1 MSNIVMTPGHPS
13 GHESGTES
21 GTESGL
27 GQAAGPERRV
37 LGNNRNRRLDIV
49 LAGGLVA
56 FLLLPW
62 YRIEGGFLGL
72 SWLSGYPG
80 DAAVAPGILQVL
92 QYGRFWLIVPA
103 LLLAAACV
111 ARLAAKPDM
120 RATVLVWSGI
130 IGVVFLAVQGLAVGF
145 SGWTWSVTETLF
157 GPLADGQPSMGA
169 GAIMMAV
176 AFVLVFSFGLAERGV
191 MKGDA
196 FVVASITMLVFLV
209 AIFVFYP
216 VGSMLV
222 GAFQDF
228 DGSFNPAGFTRNI
241 QDPSIWSL
249 GCVTGGERCGVAWR
263 TLFLAILTAG
273 GSTLMGLAFA
283 LVATRTAF
291 PFKKGLRL
299 LTVLPIITPPFVV
312 GLALTLLF
320 GRAGVVTEA
329 LSTLFGVEPGRWL
342 YGLTGIWIA
351 QVLSFTPISF
361 LVLIGVVEGV
371 SPSMEEAS
379 QTLRADRWR
388 TFWRV
393 SLPLMKPGLANAF
406 LIGFIESMAD
416 FGNPL
421 VLGGSHGVLSTEIF
435 FAVVGSQND
444 PSRAAVLAI
453 ILLAFTLSAFLAQR
467 VWLSG
472 RNFATVTGKG
482 DSGSHIALPR
492 SLSIGVH
499 ALVVPWMAFTV
510 VVYGMIM
517 VGGFVKTWG
526 LDNSLTL
533 DHYIKAFSVEVR
545 NGSLAW
551 TGVAWNSFWT
561 TMEIALI
568 SAPLTAIVGLLTAY
582 LIVRQ
587 KFAGRGIFEFALM
600 MSFAIPG
607 TVIGISYI
615 MAFNL
620 PPLEMTGT
628 ALILIACFVFR
639 NMPVGVRG
647 GVAAMSQLDK
657 SLDEASLTLR
667 ATSFRTIRKVI
678 LPLLRPAITA
688 ALVYSFVRAI
698 TSISAVI
705 FLVSAEYNM
714 ATSYIVGLVENGEF
728 GVAIAYSS
736 MLIVVMIS
744 VIAGFQRLVGERRL
758 RRENRVAGVTAATP
772 LSLDQEKAA

>member
-1 MSNIVMTPGHPS
+1 M
-13 GHESGTES
+13 
-21 GTESGL
+21 
-27 GQAAGPERRV
+27 ERSD
-37 LGNNRNRRLDIV
+37 RRLNIALGIG
-49 LAGGLVA
+49 LAGLSLV
-56 FLLLPW
+56 PW
-62 YRIEGGFLGL
+62 YRIESGFFGLDWLGNFPNG
-72 SWLSGYPG
+72 SNE
-80 DAAVAPGILQVL
+80 A
-92 QYGRFWLIVPA
+92 PA
-103 LLLAAACV
+103 LLQIFAHGRWTLAGIALLFTVGLCARAFKVSSLRSNLLIAAG
-111 ARLAAKPDM
+111 AA
-120 RATVLVWSGI
+120 GI
-130 IGVVFLAVQGLAVGF
+130 VFLVLQGLAVGF
-145 SGWTWSVTETLF
+145 TGWTWTITEALF

-169 GAIMMAV
+169 GAGLV
-176 AFVLVFSFGLAERGV
+176 ALSFVLMFSFGLAERGV
-191 MKGDA
+191 LRGDA
-196 FVVASITMLVFLV
+196 FVVASIALLVFLV
-209 AIFVFYP
+209 SIFVFYP
-216 VGSMLV
+216 VGSMFI
-222 GAFQDF
+222 GAFQSF
-228 DGSFNPAGFTRNI
+228 DGSFDPSGFVRNI
-241 QDPSIWSL
+241 QNPSIWSL
-249 GCVTGGERCGVAWR
+249 DCLVGGNRCGVAWR
-263 TLFLAILTAG
+263 TLMLAILSAF
-273 GSTLMGLAFA
+273 GSTLLGLCFA
-283 LVATRTAF
+283 LVATRTRF

-299 LTVLPIITPPFVV
+299 LTILPIITPPFVI
-312 GLALTLLF
+312 GLALILLF
-320 GRAGVVTEA
+320 GRAGVVTHQ
-329 LSTLFGVEPGRWL
+329 LSNLFGIEPGRWL

-388 TFWRV
+388 TFWKV

-453 ILLAFTLSAFLAQR
+453 ILLFFTLSAFLAQR
-467 VWLSG
+467 LWLAGKS
-472 RNFATVTGKG
+472 FATVTGKG
-482 DSGSHIALPR
+482 DSGAHIALPR

-499 ALVVPWMAFTV
+499 AIVIPWILFTLVI
-510 VVYGMIM
+510 YGMILF
-517 VGGFVKTWG
+517 GGFVRTWG
-526 LDNSLTL
+526 LDNTLTFE
-533 DHYIKAFSVEVR
+533 HYQRAFSFSFE
-545 NGSLAW
+545 NGAIAW

-561 TMEIALI
+561 TIKIALI
-568 SAPLTAIVGLLTAY
+568 SAPLTAAVGLLTAY

-587 KFAGRGIFEFALM
+587 RFVGRNVFEFALM

-628 ALILIACFVFR
+628 ALILVACFVFR

-678 LPLLRPAITA
+678 LPLLRPAIVA

-714 ATSYIVGLVENGEF
+714 ATSYIVGLVENGEY
-728 GVAIAYSS
+728 GVAVAYSS
-736 MLIVVMIS
+736 MLIVVMI
-744 VIAGFQRLVGERRL
+744 VIITCFQLLVGERKL
-758 RRENRVAGVTAATP
+758 RRENRVATAFIPSAAP
-772 LSLDQEKAA
+772 QEKAAS

>member
-1 MSNIVMTPGHPS
+1 MGY
-13 GHESGTES
+13 
-21 GTESGL
+21 
-27 GQAAGPERRV
+27 
-37 LGNNRNRRLDIV
+37 RNRRLDIV
-49 LAGGLVA
+49 LALGLAA

-62 YRIEGGFLGL
+62 YRIEGGFFGFG
-72 SWLSGYPG
+72 WLADFPG
-80 DAAVAPGILQVL
+80 SSSVSPGVLHIVNGRWWLAA
-92 QYGRFWLIVPA
+92 PA
-103 LLLAAACV
+103 LLLL
-111 ARLAAKPDM
+111 LAGASRFVGDP
-120 RATVLVWSGI
+120 RRRGTLLASTGALGI
-130 IGVVFLAVQGLAVGF
+130 ALLALQGLAIGF
-145 SGWTWSVTETLF
+145 TGWTWTISEAFF
-157 GPLADGQPSMGA
+157 GALPDGQPAMGA
-169 GAIMMAV
+169 GAVLSALV
-176 AFVLVFSFGLAERGV
+176 FVLTFSFGLAERGA

-196 FVVASITMLVFLV
+196 FVVGAIALLVFLV
-209 AIFVFYP
+209 AVFVFYP

-228 DGSFNPAGFTRNI
+228 DGSFNPDGFTRNI
-241 QDPSIWSL
+241 VDPSIWSL
-249 GCVTGGERCGVAWR
+249 DCVIGGTRCGVAWR
-263 TLFLAILTAG
+263 TFWLAVMTAG
-273 GSTLMGLAFA
+273 GSTILGLAFA
-283 LVATRTAF
+283 LVATRTGF
-291 PFKKGLRL
+291 RYKKSLRL

-320 GRAGVVTEA
+320 GRSGVATQA
-329 LSTLFGVEPGRWL
+329 MSAILGIEPGRWL

-388 TFWRV
+388 TFWHV

-453 ILLAFTLSAFLAQR
+453 ILLSFTLTAFLAQR
-467 VWLSG
+467 IWLSG
-472 RNFATVTGKG
+472 KNFSTVTGKG
-482 DSGSHIALPR
+482 DSGMHAALPR
-492 SLSIGVH
+492 SVSIGVH
-499 ALVVPWMAFTV
+499 ALVVPWALFTI
-510 VVYGMIM
+510 VVYGMILI
-517 VGGFVKTWG
+517 GGFVKTWG
-526 LDNSLTL
+526 LDNTLTL
-533 DHYIKAFSVEVR
+533 EHYAQAFSIELR
-545 NGSLAW
+545 DGAIAW

-561 TMEIALI
+561 TMEIALV
-568 SAPLTAIVGLLTAY
+568 SAPLTAAVGLLTAY

-587 KFAGRGIFEFALM
+587 KFAGRELFEFALM

-620 PPLEMTGT
+620 PPLEMTGS

-647 GVAAMSQLDK
+647 GVAAMSQLDR

-667 ATSFRTIRKVI
+667 ADSFRTIRKVI

-714 ATSYIVGLVENGEF
+714 ATSYIVGLVENGEY

-736 MLIVVMIS
+736 MLILVMIA
-744 VIAGFQRLVGERRL
+744 VIAGFQFLVGERRL
-758 RRENRVAGVTAATP
+758 RRENRVQSLAATTP
-772 LSLDQEKAA
+772 ASLRQEKTA

>member
-1 MSNIVMTPGHPS
+1 MTHS
-13 GHESGTES
+13 K
-21 GTESGL
+21 
-27 GQAAGPERRV
+27 
-37 LGNNRNRRLDIV
+37 RRLD
-49 LAGGLVA
+49 LALIFGTAAVI
-56 FLLLPW
+56 LLPW
-62 YRIEGGFLGL
+62 YRIEGGFFGL
-72 SWLSGYPG
+72 SWLSSFPS
-80 DAAVAPGILQVL
+80 APSTAPGILEIFSF
-92 QYGRFWLIVPA
+92 GRWWLAIAVGLF
-103 LLLAAACV
+103 LLGGV
-111 ARLAAKPDM
+111 ARFIENPMQRGTLIAWAG
-120 RATVLVWSGI
+120 ALGFL
-130 IGVVFLAVQGLAVGF
+130 FLALQGLAITS
-145 SGWTWSVTETLF
+145 SGWTWTIGEKLF
-157 GPLADGQPSMGA
+157 GALADGQPAMGA
-169 GAIMMAV
+169 GAITLGIV
-176 AFVLVFSFGLAERGV
+176 FVLLFSFGLAERGV

-196 FVVASITMLVFLV
+196 FVVSAITLLIVLV

-216 VGSMLV
+216 VGSMFV
-222 GAFQDF
+222 GAFQSF
-228 DGSFNPAGFTRNI
+228 DGSFNPDGFITNI
-241 QDPSIWSL
+241 QDPSLWSL
-249 GCVTGGERCGVAWR
+249 SCLTGGDRCGLAWR
-263 TLFLAILTAG
+263 TLWLAIMTAS
-273 GSTLMGLAFA
+273 GSTLLGLCFA
-283 LVATRTAF
+283 LVATRTQF

-299 LTVLPIITPPFVV
+299 LTILPIITPPFVV

-329 LSTLFGVEPGRWL
+329 FASLFGTEPGRWL

-361 LVLIGVVEGV
+361 LVLIGIVEGV

-379 QTLRADRWR
+379 QTLRANRWR

-416 FGNPL
+416 FGNPM

-435 FAVVGSQND
+435 FSVVGAQND
-444 PSRAAVLAI
+444 PSRAAVLAMV
-453 ILLAFTLSAFLAQR
+453 LLVFTLSAFLAQR
-467 VWLSG
+467 LWLQGKS
-472 RNFATVTGKG
+472 FATVTGKG
-482 DSGSHIALPR
+482 GSGAHIALPR
-492 SLSIGVH
+492 GLSIAVH
-499 ALVVPWMAFTV
+499 ALVIPWMIFTI
-510 VVYGMIM
+510 VVYVMI
-517 VGGFVKTWG
+517 VFGGFVRTWG
-526 LDNSLTL
+526 LDNTLTVE
-533 DHYIKAFSVEVR
+533 HYVKAFSIGLR
-545 NGSLAW
+545 DDGGIAW

-568 SAPLTAIVGLLTAY
+568 SAPLTAAVGLLTAY

-587 KFAGRGIFEFALM
+587 KFVGRGLFEFALM

-628 ALILIACFVFR
+628 ALILVACFVFR

-667 ATSFRTIRKVI
+667 ADSLRTIRKVI
-678 LPLLRPAITA
+678 LPLLRPAINA

-705 FLVSAEYNM
+705 FLVSAQYNM
-714 ATSYIVGLVENGEF
+714 STAYIVGLVENGEY

-736 MLIVVMIS
+736 ALIVVMIA
-744 VIAGFQRLVGERRL
+744 VIAGFQLLVGERRL
-758 RRENRVAGVTAATP
+758 RRVNRVATHTSASASA
-772 LSLDQEKAA
+772 SLAQEKTA

>member
-1 MSNIVMTPGHPS
+1 MD
-13 GHESGTES
+13 
-21 GTESGL
+21 
-27 GQAAGPERRV
+27 
-37 LGNNRNRRLDIV
+37 NRNRRLDIALGMGLAAFV
-49 LAGGLVA
+49 LI
-56 FLLLPW
+56 PW
-62 YRIEGGFLGL
+62 YRIEVGFLSFG
-72 SWLSGYPG
+72 WLADFPA
-80 DAAVAPGILQVL
+80 DPAVAPGILHIIG
-92 QYGRFWLIVPA
+92 GRWWLSSAA
-103 LLLAAACV
+103 LLMAVCAGARFVSDPMRRGALLA
-111 ARLAAKPDM
+111 
-120 RATVLVWSGI
+120 WSGAL
-130 IGVVFLAVQGLAVGF
+130 GVFFLSLQGLAVGF
-145 SGWTWSVTETLF
+145 SGWTWAISETMF
-157 GPLADGQPSMGA
+157 GTLVDGQPSMGA
-169 GAIMMAV
+169 GAVLACV
-176 AFVLVFSFGLAERGV
+176 AFVLIFSFGLAERGV

-196 FVVASITMLVFLV
+196 FIVASIAMLVFLV

-216 VGSMLV
+216 VGSMLI
-222 GAFQDF
+222 GALQDF
-228 DGSFNPAGFTRNI
+228 DGSFNPDGFIRNI

-249 GCVTGGERCGVAWR
+249 GCVAGGERCGVAWR
-263 TLFLAILTAG
+263 TLWLAIMTAG
-273 GSTLMGLAFA
+273 GSTIMGLAFA
-283 LVATRTAF
+283 LVATRTRF

-299 LTVLPIITPPFVV
+299 LTVLPIITPPFVI

-320 GRAGVVTEA
+320 GRAGVVTQS
-329 LSTLFGVEPGRWL
+329 LSSLFGIEPGRWL

-453 ILLAFTLSAFLAQR
+453 ILLCFTLTAFLAQR
-467 VWLSG
+467 FWLSG
-472 RNFATVTGKG
+472 KNFATVTGKG
-482 DSGSHIALPR
+482 DSGIHISLPR
-492 SLSIGVH
+492 PLSIGVH
-499 ALVVPWMAFTV
+499 AMVIPWMMFTLV
-510 VVYGMIM
+510 IYGMI
-517 VGGFVKTWG
+517 VFGGFVKTWG

-533 DHYIKAFSVEVR
+533 DHYVRAFSLEFA
-545 NGSLAW
+545 NGTIAW

-568 SAPLTAIVGLLTAY
+568 SAPLTAAVGLLTAY

-587 KFAGRGIFEFALM
+587 KFAGRNVFEFALM

-620 PPLEMTGT
+620 PPLEMTGS

-657 SLDEASLTLR
+657 SLDEASLTLG

-714 ATSYIVGLVENGEF
+714 ATAYIVGLVENGEY

-736 MLIVVMIS
+736 MLIVVMIAI
-744 VIAGFQRLVGERRL
+744 IAGFQLLVGERRL
-758 RRENRVAGVTAATP
+758 RRENRVSGIAAAAPTTAIG
-772 LSLDQEKAA
+772 QEKTA

>member
-1 MSNIVMTPGHPS
+1 MNS
-13 GHESGTES
+13 G
-21 GTESGL
+21 
-27 GQAAGPERRV
+27 
-37 LGNNRNRRLDIV
+37 NRRLDILSGMGALGF
-49 LAGGLVA
+49 LAV
-56 FLLLPW
+56 PW
-62 YRIEGGFLGL
+62 YRVEDGFYDFG
-72 SWLSGYPG
+72 WLSGFLSN
-80 DAAVAPGILQVL
+80 AESAPGVMQIFAEGHVWLLPLLVL
-92 QYGRFWLIVPA
+92 FLCGAAARFVIRDLPKRGRFLT
-103 LLLAAACV
+103 L
-111 ARLAAKPDM
+111 
-120 RATVLVWSGI
+120 
-130 IGVVFLAVQGLAVGF
+130 IGVTGFAYIAAQGFAISF
-145 SGWTWSVTETLF
+145 SGWAWTFLDTAF
-157 GPLADGQPSMGA
+157 GPLQGGQSSMGA
-169 GAIMMAV
+169 GAVLLATV
-176 AFVLVFSFGLAERGV
+176 FVLYFAFGLADRGV

-196 FVVASITMLVFLV
+196 FVLGSISMLVFLV
-209 AIFVFYP
+209 AVFVFYP
-216 VGSMLV
+216 IGSMFAGSV
-222 GAFQDF
+222 QDF
-228 DGSFNPAGFTRNI
+228 DGSFNPDGFIRNI
-241 QDPSIWSL
+241 QDPAIWSL
-249 GCVTGGERCGVAWR
+249 NCVIGEGRCGVAWR
-263 TLFLAILTAG
+263 TLWLAIMTGL
-273 GSTLMGLAFA
+273 GSTILGLAFA
-283 LVATRTAF
+283 LVATRTNF

-299 LTVLPIITPPFVV
+299 ITVLPIITPPFVI

-320 GRAGVVTEA
+320 GRAGVITEA
-329 LSTLFGVEPGRWL
+329 LAHLFGIEPGRWL

-435 FAVVGSQND
+435 FAVVGAQTD
-444 PSRAAVLAI
+444 PSRAAVLAMV
-453 ILLAFTLSAFLAQR
+453 LLSFTLTAFLAQR
-467 VWLSG
+467 LWLSG
-472 RNFATVTGKG
+472 KNFATVTGKG
-482 DSGSHIALPR
+482 DSGAHAALPK

-499 ALVVPWMAFTV
+499 WLVVPWMVFTL
-510 VVYGMIM
+510 VVYGMIIF
-517 VGGFVKTWG
+517 GGFVKTWG

-533 DHYIKAFSVEVR
+533 DHYIRAFSVSYE
-545 NGSLAW
+545 NGVLAW

-568 SAPLTAIVGLLTAY
+568 SAPLTAAVGLLTAY
-582 LIVRQ
+582 IIVRQ
-587 KFAGRGIFEFALM
+587 TFAGRNAFEFALM

-620 PPLEMTGT
+620 PPVEMTGS

-647 GVAAMSQLDK
+647 GIAAMSQLDR

-667 ATSFRTIRKVI
+667 ANSARTIRKVI

-714 ATSYIVGLVENGEF
+714 ATSYIVGLVENGEY

-736 MLIVVMIS
+736 MLIFVMIT
-744 VIAGFQRLVGERRL
+744 VIAGFQLLVGERRL
-758 RRENRVAGVTAATP
+758 RRENRVAGQSKASEVRIG
-772 LSLDQEKAA
+772 QEKTA

>member
-1 MSNIVMTPGHPS
+1 MRHG
-13 GHESGTES
+13 
-21 GTESGL
+21 
-27 GQAAGPERRV
+27 
-37 LGNNRNRRLDIV
+37 NRRLDMV
-49 LAGGLVA
+49 LILGAVA
-56 FLLLPW
+56 LTLLPW
-62 YRIEGGFLGL
+62 YRIENGFFGLGWLAGFPL
-72 SWLSGYPG
+72 SPE
-80 DAAVAPGILQVL
+80 AAPGLVQIFAHGRLWLAGALVL
-92 QYGRFWLIVPA
+92 
-103 LLLAAACV
+103 LLLAVAARGMADPMRRGAV
-111 ARLAAKPDM
+111 LA
-120 RATVLVWSGI
+120 WSGAV
-130 IGVVFLAVQGLAVGF
+130 GVLFLSLQGLAIGF
-145 SGWTWSVTETLF
+145 SGWTWTVSETLF
-157 GPLADGQPSMGA
+157 GTLSDGQPAMGA
-169 GAIMMAV
+169 GAVLSSIT
-176 AFVLVFSFGLAERGV
+176 FVLLFAFGLAERGV

-196 FVVASITMLVFLV
+196 FVVSAIALLVFLV
-209 AIFVFYP
+209 AVFVFYP
-216 VGSMLV
+216 IGSMFI
-222 GAFQDF
+222 GAVQDF
-228 DGSFNPAGFTRNI
+228 DGSFNADNFIRNI

-249 GCVTGGERCGVAWR
+249 NCVIGAGRCGVAWR
-263 TLFLAILTAG
+263 TLWLAIMTGL
-273 GSTLMGLAFA
+273 GSTLLGLAFA
-283 LVATRTAF
+283 LVATRTRF

-299 LTVLPIITPPFVV
+299 LTILPIITPPFVI

-320 GRAGVVTEA
+320 GRAGVVTQG
-329 LSTLFGVEPGRWL
+329 LSELFGLEPGRWL

-379 QTLRADRWR
+379 TTLRADRWR

-444 PSRAAVLAI
+444 PSRAAVLAMV
-453 ILLAFTLSAFLAQR
+453 LLAFTLSAFLAQR

-472 RNFATVTGKG
+472 KNFATVTGKG

-492 SLSIGVH
+492 GLSIGVH
-499 ALVVPWMAFTV
+499 AVVIPWILFTLVI
-510 VVYGMIM
+510 YGMILI
-517 VGGFVKTWG
+517 GGFVKTWG
-526 LDNSLTL
+526 LDDSLTL
-533 DHYIKAFSVEVR
+533 DHYVKAFSISFE
-545 NGSLAW
+545 NGIAW

-568 SAPLTAIVGLLTAY
+568 SAPLTAAVGLLTAY
-582 LIVRQ
+582 IIVRQ
-587 KFAGRGIFEFALM
+587 KFAGKNAFEFALM

-607 TVIGISYI
+607 TVIGVSYI

-620 PPLEMTGT
+620 PPLEMTGS

-647 GVAAMSQLDK
+647 GIAAMSQLDK

-667 ATSFRTIRKVI
+667 ANSFRTIRKVI

-714 ATSYIVGLVENGEF
+714 ATSYIVGLVENGEY
-728 GVAIAYSS
+728 GVAISYSS
-736 MLIVVMIS
+736 MLIVVMIT
-744 VIAGFQRLVGERRL
+744 VITGFQLIVGERRL
-758 RRENRVAGVTAATP
+758 RRENRVAGLATP
-772 LSLDQEKAA
+772 ASSRQEKIA

>member
-1 MSNIVMTPGHPS
+1 MPLHRWGCGFLLPKYDVMKGAGIVMD
-13 GHESGTES
+13 
-21 GTESGL
+21 
-27 GQAAGPERRV
+27 
-37 LGNNRNRRLDIV
+37 NRNRRLDIA
-49 LAGGLVA
+49 LGLGIAA
-56 FLLLPW
+56 FLLVPW
-62 YRIEGGFLGL
+62 YRIEGGFLGFG
-72 SWLSGYPG
+72 WLSGFPTE
-80 DAAVAPGILQVL
+80 ASVAPGIVQIFG
-92 QYGRFWLIVPA
+92 QGRWWLSVAAA
-103 LLLAAACV
+103 LLTVAVAARFLRDPMQRGTLLAWAGAV
-111 ARLAAKPDM
+111 G
-120 RATVLVWSGI
+120 VL
-130 IGVVFLAVQGLAVGF
+130 FLTLQGLAIGF
-145 SGWTWSVTETLF
+145 SGWTWTISETLLWA
-157 GPLADGQPSMGA
+157 LADGQPSMGA
-169 GAIMMAV
+169 GAILLSLV
-176 AFVLVFSFGLAERGV
+176 FVLIFSFGLAERGA

-196 FVVASITMLVFLV
+196 FVVASIAILVFLV

-228 DGSFNPAGFTRNI
+228 NGSFNPDGFTRNI
-241 QDPSIWSL
+241 QDGSIWSL
-249 GCVTGGERCGVAWR
+249 GCVVGGERCGVAWR
-263 TLFLAILTAG
+263 TLFLAIMTAG
-273 GSTLMGLAFA
+273 GSTIMGLAFA
-283 LVATRTAF
+283 LVATRTRF

-299 LTVLPIITPPFVV
+299 LTVLPIITPPFVI

-320 GRAGVVTEA
+320 GRAGVVTEG
-329 LSTLFGVEPGRWL
+329 LSSLFGIEPGRWL

-379 QTLRADRWR
+379 QTLRSDRWR

-393 SLPLMKPGLANAF
+393 SLPLMKPGIANAF

-453 ILLAFTLSAFLAQR
+453 ILLCFTLTAFLAQR
-467 VWLSG
+467 YWLAG
-472 RNFATVTGKG
+472 KNFATVTGKG

-492 SLSIGVH
+492 PLSIAVH
-499 ALVVPWMAFTV
+499 AMVIPWMVFTLV
-510 VVYGMIM
+510 IYGMILF
-517 VGGFVKTWG
+517 GGFVKTWG

-533 DHYIKAFSVEVR
+533 DHYARAFSVEVR
-545 NGSLAW
+545 DGALAW

-568 SAPLTAIVGLLTAY
+568 SAPLTAAVGLLTAY

-587 KFAGRGIFEFALM
+587 KFAGRNVFEFALM

-714 ATSYIVGLVENGEF
+714 ATSYIVGLVENGEY

-736 MLIVVMIS
+736 MLIVVMI
-744 VIAGFQRLVGERRL
+744 VIIAGFQLLVGERRL
-758 RRENRVAGVTAATP
+758 RRENRVAGLTAAP
-772 LSLDQEKAA
+772 SLSLGQEKTA

>member
-1 MSNIVMTPGHPS
+1 MRHG
-13 GHESGTES
+13 
-21 GTESGL
+21 
-27 GQAAGPERRV
+27 
-37 LGNNRNRRLDIV
+37 NRRLDVV
-49 LAGGLVA
+49 LILGAVA
-56 FLLLPW
+56 LTLLPW
-62 YRIEGGFLGL
+62 YRIDGGFYGFG
-72 SWLSGYPG
+72 WLAGFPVSPET
-80 DAAVAPGILQVL
+80 APGFVQIAVHGRHWLAGVVL
-92 QYGRFWLIVPA
+92 L
-103 LLLAAACV
+103 LLLAVAARGM
-111 ARLAAKPDM
+111 ADPMRRGGALA
-120 RATVLVWSGI
+120 W
-130 IGVVFLAVQGLAVGF
+130 IGALGVFFLTLQGLAIGF
-145 SGWTWSVTETLF
+145 SGWTWTVSESLF
-157 GPLADGQPSMGA
+157 GALSDGQPSMGA
-169 GAIMMAV
+169 GAVLSAV
-176 AFVLVFSFGLAERGV
+176 VFVLLFSFGLAERGV

-196 FVVASITMLVFLV
+196 FVVSAISLLVFLV
-209 AIFVFYP
+209 AVFVFYP
-216 VGSMLV
+216 ISSMFAGSV
-222 GAFQDF
+222 QDF
-228 DGSFNPAGFTRNI
+228 DGSFNPDGFIRNM
-241 QDPSIWSL
+241 QDPGIWSL
-249 GCVTGGERCGVAWR
+249 NCVIGGARCGVAWR
-263 TLFLAILTAG
+263 TLWLAIMTGL
-273 GSTLMGLAFA
+273 GSTLLGLAFA
-283 LVATRTAF
+283 LVATRTRF
-291 PFKKGLRL
+291 PYKKGLRL
-299 LTVLPIITPPFVV
+299 LTILPIITPPFVI

-320 GRAGVVTEA
+320 GRAGVITQG
-329 LSTLFGVEPGRWL
+329 LSDLFGVEPGRWL

-351 QVLSFTPISF
+351 QVLSFTPIAF

-379 QTLRADRWR
+379 TTLRADRWR
-388 TFWRV
+388 TFRRV

-444 PSRAAVLAI
+444 PSRAAVLAMV
-453 ILLAFTLSAFLAQR
+453 LLVFTLSAFLAQR

-472 RNFATVTGKG
+472 KNFATVTGKG

-492 SLSIGVH
+492 GLSIGVH
-499 ALVVPWMAFTV
+499 AVVIPWGLFTL
-510 VVYGMIM
+510 VVYGMILI
-517 VGGFVKTWG
+517 GGFVKTWG

-533 DHYIKAFSVEVR
+533 DHYAKAFSISFD
-545 NGSLAW
+545 GGIAW

-568 SAPLTAIVGLLTAY
+568 SAPLTAVVGLLTAY
-582 LIVRQ
+582 IIVRQ
-587 KFAGRGIFEFALM
+587 KFAGKNVFEFALM

-607 TVIGISYI
+607 TVIGVSYI

-620 PPLEMTGT
+620 PPLEMTGS

-647 GVAAMSQLDK
+647 GIAAMSQLDK

-667 ATSFRTIRKVI
+667 AGSFRTIRKVI

-714 ATSYIVGLVENGEF
+714 ATSYIVGLVENGEY

-736 MLIVVMIS
+736 MLIVVMIT
-744 VIAGFQRLVGERRL
+744 VITGFQLLVGERRL
-758 RRENRVAGVTAATP
+758 RRENRVAGLAP
-772 LSLDQEKAA
+772 SRQEKTA

>member
-1 MSNIVMTPGHPS
+1 MDH
-13 GHESGTES
+13 
-21 GTESGL
+21 
-27 GQAAGPERRV
+27 
-37 LGNNRNRRLDIV
+37 RNRRLDIV
-49 LAGGLVA
+49 LALGIAAFILV
-56 FLLLPW
+56 PW

-72 SWLSGYPG
+72 GWFSGFPSE
-80 DAAVAPGILQVL
+80 ASVAPGILQIL
-92 QYGRFWLIVPA
+92 EYGRWWLTIPA
-103 LLLAAACV
+103 LIMATAAAARFLRDPMQRGAVLAAAG
-111 ARLAAKPDM
+111 AAG
-120 RATVLVWSGI
+120 VL
-130 IGVVFLAVQGLAVGF
+130 FLTLQGLAIGF
-145 SGWTWSVTETLF
+145 SGWTWTISETLF
-157 GPLADGQPSMGA
+157 GALADGQPSMGA
-169 GAIMMAV
+169 GAVLSAV
-176 AFVLVFSFGLAERGV
+176 AFVLIFSFGLAERGV

-196 FVVASITMLVFLV
+196 FVVASIAMLVFLV

-228 DGSFNPAGFTRNI
+228 DGSFNPDGFTRNI
-241 QDPSIWSL
+241 QDNSIWSL
-249 GCVTGGERCGVAWR
+249 GCVVGGERCGVAWR
-263 TLFLAILTAG
+263 TLWLALMTAG
-273 GSTLMGLAFA
+273 GSTIMGLAFA
-283 LVATRTAF
+283 LVATRTRF

-299 LTVLPIITPPFVV
+299 LTVLPIITPPFVI

-320 GRAGVVTEA
+320 GRAGVITEWM
-329 LSTLFGVEPGRWL
+329 SSLFGIEPGRWL

-393 SLPLMKPGLANAF
+393 SLPLMKPGIANAF

-453 ILLAFTLSAFLAQR
+453 ILLCFTLTAFLAQR
-467 VWLSG
+467 YWLSG
-472 RNFATVTGKG
+472 KNFATVTGKG
-482 DSGSHIALPR
+482 DSGAHIALPR
-492 SLSIGVH
+492 PVSIAVH
-499 ALVVPWMAFTV
+499 AMVIPWMIFTIV
-510 VVYGMIM
+510 IYGMILF
-517 VGGFVKTWG
+517 GGFVKTWG

-533 DHYIKAFSVEVR
+533 DHYARAFSVEMR
-545 NGSLAW
+545 DGALAW

-561 TMEIALI
+561 TIEIALI
-568 SAPLTAIVGLLTAY
+568 SAPLTAAVGLLTAY

-587 KFAGRGIFEFALM
+587 RFAGRNVFEFALM

-714 ATSYIVGLVENGEF
+714 ATSYIVGLVENGEY

-736 MLIVVMIS
+736 MLIVVMIV
-744 VIAGFQRLVGERRL
+744 VIAGFQLLVGERRL
-758 RRENRVAGVTAATP
+758 RRENRVAGVTTTP
-772 LSLDQEKAA
+772 SLTLGQEKTA